1 VPIYG
6 DLACLLFVLIMKKEE
21 IYSKPIV
28 EFTTMAHEYCVLME
42 NVDKYSKVDF
52 IKVSARLLPLL
63 YVRASLLPENVAT
76 VLDDE
81 LEEFVDEFA
90 YENVRKAI
98 RRKLTRHDEYLEVFK
113 DDMQRSEEP
122 VPANI
127 SEDMAD
133 IFQDLMN
140 YCEQFRLG
148 IEDVQNDAIVC
159 VGEKFRNYW
168 GQRLCNALRALHCA
182 LYSGDDLSDEKAS
195 SDEAEQLPAWAQDIM
210 RDDD

>member
-1 VPIYG
+1 
-6 DLACLLFVLIMKKEE
+6 MKKEE
-21 IYSKPIV
+21 IYSKSIV
-28 EFTTMAHEYCVLME
+28 EFATVAHEYCVLME
-42 NVDKYSKVDF
+42 NVDKYSKIDF
-52 IKVSARLLPLL
+52 IKVSARMLPLL
-63 YVRASLLPENVAT
+63 YVRASLLPEDVAT

-81 LEEFVDEFA
+81 LEEFVDEYT
-90 YENVRKAI
+90 YENVRKSI

-113 DDMQRSEEP
+113 DDMKHSEEP
-122 VPANI
+122 LPANV

-140 YCEQFRLG
+140 FCEQYRLG
-148 IEDVQNDAIVC
+148 IEDVQNDAIAG

-195 SDEAEQLPAWAQDIM
+195 SDEAEQLPSWAQDIM